1 MANSQPASWI
11 ARLLVRELEGFE
23 RELTLFADES
33 QLWRT
38 APGVTNSAGNLAL
51 HVCGNLQHFIG
62 QCLGA
67 TGYVRD
73 RDAEF
78 SRRDLPRALVIAE
91 LRKTAAVVHRTLSAV
106 TDEQLSQPFPE
117 PVGGV
122 TMGTGLFL
130 THLVSHLGFH
140 LGQAGYLR
148 RMLTGDNRSAA
159 PLPLKP
165 LGG

>member
-1 MANSQPASWI
+1 MATSQSATWI
-11 ARLLVRELEGFE
+11 ARLLTRELESFE
-23 RELTLFADES
+23 RELTLFSDES

-38 APGVTNSAGNLAL
+38 APGVTNAAGNLAL
-51 HVCGNLQHFIG
+51 HVCGNLQHFVG
-62 QCLGA
+62 HCLGA

-78 SRRDLPRALVIAE
+78 SRRDLSRDLVIAE
-91 LRKTAAVVHRTLSAV
+91 LRKTAEVVQTTLAAV
-106 TDEQLSQPFPE
+106 TDDQLSRPFPE
-117 PVGGV
+117 AVGGV
-122 TMGTGLFL
+122 TIGTGLFL